1 MINLIEQEK
10 IYFDYRL
17 YRNHTTIIGRD
28 FVKDL
33 SKLGRDLSRIIIVD
47 NMAQNFRLQKENG
60 ITIKSFWGKEVD
72 DRALIDLLPILLNI
86 AKNNMDVRSGIAYYK
101 NDILNKVTS
110 NIYRE
115 C

>member
-1 MINLIEQEK
+1 
-10 IYFDYRL
+10 
-17 YRNHTTIIGRD
+17 
-28 FVKDL
+28 
-33 SKLGRDLSRIIIVD
+33 
-47 NMAQNFRLQKENG
+47 MAQNFRLQKENG

-86 AKNNMDVRSGIAYYK
+86 AKNNMDVRIGISYYK